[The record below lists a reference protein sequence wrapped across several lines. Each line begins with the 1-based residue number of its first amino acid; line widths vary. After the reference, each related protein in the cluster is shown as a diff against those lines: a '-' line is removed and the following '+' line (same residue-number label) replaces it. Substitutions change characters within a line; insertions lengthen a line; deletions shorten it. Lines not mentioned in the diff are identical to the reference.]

1 MSGFCELR
9 RESKNNNLRAMV
21 FYEQEGNM
29 SNLRVFIWLT
39 WLMGCKLVAELAPVS
54 RQRRASGEIA

>member
-9 RESKNNNLRAMV
+9 RESKNNKLRAMV

-39 WLMGCKLVAELAPVS
+39 WLMGCKLLAEFVPAT
-54 RQRRASGEIA
+54 RQRRTTGEIA